1 MKSRIRRYR
10 GESVTVAYDIPR
22 CIHAAVCVK
31 RLPAVFDPARRPW
44 ILPDR
49 ADADELAET
58 VAACPTGALQVE
70 RADGADGA
78 DRSEPELPAPENTL
92 SVQPGGPLYAR
103 GELRVAAGAEDP
115 PCESRLAFCRCGA
128 SGNRPLCDG
137 AHADAGFTD
146 AGVFGGGP
154 PDSGGSQPGPVR
166 FTPAPNG
173 PLLFRG
179 PLTVTDGEG
188 KRRRLSKGALCRCG
202 ASGTTPFCDGSHTR
216 SGFTTG

>member
-78 DRSEPELPAPENTL
+78 GPVGAGTSGAGEHAERPARRSA
-92 SVQPGGPLYAR
+92 LYAGR
-103 GELRVAAGAEDP
+103 TPGR
-115 PCESRLAFCRCGA
+115 CR
-128 SGNRPLCDG
+128 R
-137 AHADAGFTD
+137 
-146 AGVFGGGP
+146 
-154 PDSGGSQPGPVR
+154 
-166 FTPAPNG
+166 
-173 PLLFRG
+173 
-179 PLTVTDGEG
+179 
-188 KRRRLSKGALCRCG
+188 
-202 ASGTTPFCDGSHTR
+202 
-216 SGFTTG
+216 